1 MADSQFE
8 VKLVI
13 DLETTSAQQA
23 TQRFLNEFRQGT
35 TGLDKDI
42 SKIEKSI
49 NGVGQ
54 AQQKFAQNLSTTRY
68 ALYDVSST
76 LAITGGALLGL
87 AVGASAVA
95 IAWERDFAQV
105 VRTTGVTGD
114 AVGRLR
120 SELVDLAQSMPVGFA
135 DLAQIATLAGQ
146 LGVAEE
152 NVASFTATVAKFSA
166 VTDLT
171 VDAAATAFGRLDALL
186 PDVNA
191 NYEALGSSIAQVGV
205 NSVATESQIV
215 SVSTQISSMG
225 AFAGLTADEV
235 IGLSGALASV
245 GAAPE
250 ISRGTVTRLFTQMSK
265 AIAGGGESLEKFAKV
280 AGVSSAEFAS
290 SFGTNKFGAV
300 FQSFIGGLSDVTRNG
315 GDATTALRELGITS
329 VRDVPLLL
337 RLANASD
344 AAGQSGKLLAQTMKD
359 AAEGFASG
367 SELNRQYGIISETT
381 AARLQ
386 ILVQNFQALMDAIG
400 SANLGPI
407 GDIAD
412 ALSGMLGGLTDLV
425 STDVGGRLAGVVLIL
440 TGLLGVLALGAGA
453 MALFGASSIG
463 VTQALN
469 GLVATAPRAAAL
481 ILGTGTAAAVA
492 SGEMTAAA
500 GAAKALGTALK
511 ILSVIGI
518 ALILPDIAGW
528 ATDTVLAMKGTDTTL
543 KGSMDTIR
551 EALEAPSDDQLTGW
565 GEFGAAINRAT
576 AGFDPSGGVLGAIKE
591 TDEALTE
598 MIASGNAEEARVQ
611 FDGLKKEWLD
621 SGRSLGTFNTYFT
634 DANNAL
640 KEYDANASGAN
651 GVTKQLATEQEQA
664 ALAAE
669 NLATQLGLVPDELK
683 ALQDGLA
690 SGSGMFFD
698 FGDMIQRVQDKT
710 RGWAEEQSEKVYDSK
725 DSWQEF
731 YDGASVN
738 IQDFIAVLDGQ
749 IAAQGK
755 WASDLQI
762 LSAQGAT
769 AFVTEL
775 ARMGPEGAP
784 LAAAAV
790 NATSEE
796 LMKLESQARLAAFL
810 ASDAFAQGFTENT
823 PMLME
828 AYAQGGLEA
837 VQALIDAQV
846 SNAPG
851 AVDAVISKFNLELSG
866 DPMRLQAT
874 SADADGET
882 QRFVNRVQ
890 ALRPTVR
897 IIATYETVGAPAL
910 PAEQYSI
917 FRRAAGGP
925 IYGPGTATSDSIPA
939 YLSNGEYVIKA
950 ASVNKYGTAFMN
962 AINSGRVPKFA
973 SGGSVGSSGSG
984 GGGISTGIMELG
996 PKTIK
1001 ALAREAAIN
1010 VMIDDVAISRASQS
1024 GDKKRRSNGDL

>member
-1 MADSQFE
+1 VADSDF
-8 VKLVI
+8 VVNLVI

-23 TQRFLNEFRQGT
+23 TQRFLNELRQGT

-42 SKIEKSI
+42 NRIEKNL
-49 NGVGQ
+49 NGAGA

-76 LAITGGALLGL
+76 LAIAGGAMLGL
-87 AVGASAVA
+87 AVATTAVA

-114 AVGRLR
+114 AIGKLR
-120 SELVDLAQSMPVGFA
+120 GELVDLAQTMPVAFG
-135 DLAQIATLAGQ
+135 DLTQIATLAGQ
-146 LGVAEE
+146 LGVAEQ

-186 PDVNA
+186 PDVQA
-191 NYEALGSSIAQVGV
+191 NYEALGSAIAKVGV

-215 SVSTQISSMG
+215 SISTQISSMG
-225 AFAGLTADEV
+225 AFAGLTAAEV

-245 GAAPE
+245 GAQPE
-250 ISRGTVTRLFTQMSK
+250 LSRGTVTRLFTQMSR
-265 AIAGGGESLEKFAKV
+265 AIADGGDNLDKFAKV
-280 AGVSSAEFAS
+280 AGVSSDKFAS
-290 SFGTNKFGAV
+290 SFGTNKFGPI
-300 FQSFIGGLSDVTRNG
+300 FQSFVGGLADVTRNG
-315 GDATTALRELGITS
+315 GDATAALRDLGITS

-344 AAGQSGKLLAQTMKD
+344 SAGRAGALLAQTMKD
-359 AAEGFASG
+359 ANEGFGSG
-367 SELNRQYGIISETT
+367 TELNRQYGIIAETT

-400 SANLGPI
+400 SANLGAL
-407 GDIAD
+407 GTIAD
-412 ALSGMLGGLTDLV
+412 GLSNFLGALTDLA
-425 STDVGGRLAGVVLIL
+425 STDYFGNIAGAVVVLV
-440 TGLLGVLALGAGA
+440 GLLGVLGLAAGA

-469 GLVATAPRAAAL
+469 GLVGAAPRAAAAL
-481 ILGTGTAAAVA
+481 LGSGTAAAIA
-492 SGEMTAAA
+492 SGEMSAATAS
-500 GAAKALGTALK
+500 AKALGFALK
-511 ILSVIGI
+511 ALSLVGAI
-518 ALILPDIAGW
+518 LILPDVLGLIGDGLANLKYEAEG
-528 ATDTVLAMKGTDTTL
+528 ASKSTNAAFDRIISSVDVLATKLGDTEFTASITRALSGISSDTL
-543 KGSMDTIR
+543 LQDLKNVDEGLA
-551 EALEAPSDDQLTGW
+551 ALA
-565 GEFGAAINRAT
+565 NN
-576 AGFDPSGGVLGAIKE
+576 
-591 TDEALTE
+591 
-598 MIASGNAEEARVQ
+598 GNAEQAKIK
-611 FDGLKKEWLD
+611 FDELKAAWKAAGLD
-621 SGRSLGTFNTYFT
+621 SAIFNQAFT
-634 DANNAL
+634 DTNNAL
-640 KEYDANASGAN
+640 KEHKDVAKGA
-651 GVTKQLATEQEQA
+651 ATEAEVLAAVEEQA
-664 ALAAE
+664 AVAAE
-669 NLATQLGLVPDELK
+669 NLATALGLVPDELK

-690 SGSGMFFD
+690 SGSGAFFD

-725 DSWQEF
+725 DSWQQF

-738 IQDFIAVLDGQ
+738 LQDFIVVLDGQ
-749 IAAQGK
+749 IAAQQQ
-755 WASDLQI
+755 WASDLGV

-810 ASDAFAQGFTENT
+810 ASDAFAQGFTENV

-846 SNAPG
+846 SGAPG
-851 AVDAVISKFNLELSG
+851 AVDQVISTYNLQLSSN
-866 DPMRLQAT
+866 PMRLQAT
-874 SADADGET
+874 DEDAVGET
-882 QRFVNRVQ
+882 QRFMNYVNSQ
-890 ALRPTVR
+890 RPTVR
-897 IIATYETVGAPAL
+897 IRATYETVGAPAL
-910 PAEQYSI
+910 PASPFYKQ
-917 FRRAAGGP
+917 AAGGY
-925 IYGPGTATSDSIPA
+925 ITGPGTATSDSIPA

-962 AINSGRVPKFA
+962 ALNSGRVPKFA
-973 SGGSVGSSGSG
+973 SGGSVGRAAPSGGAGSG
-984 GGGISTGIMELG
+984 TMELG

-1001 ALAREAAIN
+1001 ALAREAAVN
-1010 VMIDDVAISRASQS
+1010 VMIDDIAISRAAQS
-1024 GDKKRRSNGDL
+1024 GNAKRRANGEL